1 MVLRRRQHVEYV
13 DGETLVIDQPPY
25 RAIFTAFFLFA
36 LGAALL
42 TPGVLILTGHIDAEY
57 WWPGEGWK
65 TQAACFIGLG
75 IVTFWPGSYVT
86 YIAYHSYYGRQGF
99 AFSQIP
105 VHDD

>member
-1 MVLRRRQHVEYV
+1 MFMQ
-13 DGETLVIDQPPY
+13 
-25 RAIFTAFFLFA
+25 LFHHLGGA
-36 LGAALL
+36 GWPLQYQGAA
-42 TPGVLILTGHIDAEY
+42 GVWQGCPTVALMTQAATCMTARPSAL
-57 WWPGEGWK
+57 